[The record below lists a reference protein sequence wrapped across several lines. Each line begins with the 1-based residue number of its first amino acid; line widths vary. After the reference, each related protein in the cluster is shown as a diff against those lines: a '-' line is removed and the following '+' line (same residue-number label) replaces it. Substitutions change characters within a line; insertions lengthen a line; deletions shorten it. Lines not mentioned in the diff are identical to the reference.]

1 MIENFKDKSIMQTP
15 IKVVMI
21 NSFGREE
28 LGVDDGGV
36 LRDAL
41 SAFWSSFYDS
51 CTVGEDERVPVVR
64 HDFKEEEWEAIA
76 RILVKGHSEVK
87 FFPVKLNKVFMFA
100 TLFESKKIP
109 DELLMESFLA
119 YVSKDERDLINAALK
134 DDDLTDNQ
142 EKEWSDFLE
151 RFDCRTIPKKEDRQ
165 NIIIELAHKEMVQI
179 AQFIIDSWRK
189 PFKKNLANRDV
200 FSSME
205 SLKEIYENARPT
217 VKRVLD
223 LIRAEPTSNSQ
234 RVVLSFLKRYIRRL
248 DDEKLAKFLR
258 YCTASTMICVES
270 IKVSFTDLDGAA
282 EKLAKFLRYCTA
294 STMIC
299 VESIKVSFTD
309 LDGAARRPIAH
320 TCGSVLEL
328 PTMYQSFPQFRQ
340 ELNNI
345 FSSKYWDIDIA

>member
-1 MIENFKDKSIMQTP
+1 MQDMIENFKDKSIMQTP

-189 PFKKNLANRDV
+189 PFKENLANRDV

-234 RVVLSFLKRYIRRL
+234 RVVLSFLKRYIRGL
-248 DDEKLAKFLR
+248 DD
-258 YCTASTMICVES
+258 
-270 IKVSFTDLDGAA
+270 

-328 PTMYQSFPQFRQ
+328 PTTYQSFPQFRQ

-345 FSSKYWDIDIA
+345 FSSEYWDIDIA